1 MGDGAATT
9 VALPRALV
17 LSAARPT
24 DDDGGAP
31 STAPERRP
39 QRAPRARAAAWAA
52 LLMAAL
58 LVPVDLAAWQALRA
72 AVDGRA
78 DRLIAAE
85 TAAFRA
91 FATDNTDPATGAE
104 FADVG
109 ALLRAYLDGRRP
121 GPHEVALGHV
131 DGDPGGLVS
140 AERAAREEI
149 LASAR
154 ARGETETP
162 QGLLRWEKVR
172 VEPPREGAGDGRR
185 GWFVAGYLV
194 DSDMAGAD
202 RTAGVLALVSL
213 GGTAAAGWA
222 GWALAGRA
230 APSDRPGRGAAPARR
245 AVGRAAGPGDD
256 DDEAGEGPA
265 DERPGTGDRGGA
277 RGGSDDAARLGER
290 FAALAALLAE
300 AAPPPEG
307 ESAGERS
314 GMARAA
320 GGRPPVADELD
331 RMARIAEDLRL
342 LTEAARPGFL
352 RPSKVSV
359 AELTVDLD
367 ARLRARGDR
376 EWRLD
381 EIADGTAYLDPA
393 RVTQAMERLARNA
406 VRHTQPGAAIHTGSA
421 FSADGRTVSLW
432 VADSGPGIAEDD
444 QDRVFAPFALAGGE
458 ERPEGGADD
467 SGRPHGRAD
476 RPGAGLGLAV
486 VRAVARAHGG
496 TVVVRSAPGEGA
508 VLRLVLPV
516 DAREPHTS

>member
-230 APSDRPGRGAAPARR
+230 APSDRPGRGAA
-245 AVGRAAGPGDD
+245 
-256 DDEAGEGPA
+256 
-265 DERPGTGDRGGA
+265 
-277 RGGSDDAARLGER
+277 
-290 FAALAALLAE
+290 
-300 AAPPPEG
+300 
-307 ESAGERS
+307 
-314 GMARAA
+314 
-320 GGRPPVADELD
+320 
-331 RMARIAEDLRL
+331 
-342 LTEAARPGFL
+342 
-352 RPSKVSV
+352 
-359 AELTVDLD
+359 
-367 ARLRARGDR
+367 
-376 EWRLD
+376 
-381 EIADGTAYLDPA
+381 
-393 RVTQAMERLARNA
+393 Q
-406 VRHTQPGAAIHTGSA
+406 
-421 FSADGRTVSLW
+421 
-432 VADSGPGIAEDD
+432 
-444 QDRVFAPFALAGGE
+444 
-458 ERPEGGADD
+458 
-467 SGRPHGRAD
+467 
-476 RPGAGLGLAV
+476 
-486 VRAVARAHGG
+486 
-496 TVVVRSAPGEGA
+496 
-508 VLRLVLPV
+508 
-516 DAREPHTS
+516 